1 MTPERLCSVIQFY
14 CRFGFEQNHFA
25 LHVSQISACVALRD
39 DNEYPPYSYRGQQT
53 VNAHDTSGDDLNISM
68 RLPEIQVV
76 INKNVG
82 RDSSEASVGQ
92 KKH

>member
-1 MTPERLCSVIQFY
+1 MIQFY
-14 CRFGFEQNHFA
+14 FRFGFNKNHFA
-25 LHVSQISACVALRD
+25 LHAFPDQCPVALRD
-39 DNEYPPYSYRGQQT
+39 AFATWANKLSMRIMPTEMT
-53 VNAHDTSGDDLNISM
+53 LNTST